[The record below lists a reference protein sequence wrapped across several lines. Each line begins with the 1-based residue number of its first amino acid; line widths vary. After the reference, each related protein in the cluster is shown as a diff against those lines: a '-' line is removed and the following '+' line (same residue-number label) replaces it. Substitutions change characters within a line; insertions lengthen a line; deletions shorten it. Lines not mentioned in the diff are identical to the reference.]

1 VEKMTQY
8 LHVSFFLCIFAAAK
22 MKRNK
27 QNYHLTHIIMRK
39 IFTLVAL
46 TVISAVSW
54 AASITVNPTTVDFG
68 EVSIKGKPSVEGTAT
83 IHVSFS
89 GLQPYCGVA
98 FEDVSSEMPEDGA
111 SFWLDGTKT
120 AGWIYGGDTST
131 PAEGEGLTLHYYAD
145 QAGTYTGKMRFY
157 TYEDANWE
165 VESESVYLTMKVVVT
180 DEAIVAKT
188 TPYERINS
196 TSELKS
202 GDTIV
207 FVSESEGAVSGP
219 LYTTYLQ
226 SVTEG
231 VKIANGKADVP
242 ETAQSFV
249 LSQYGGN
256 WQLTATGTD
265 NRLSLDVTGKGAFTY
280 ATPVANQILAGWGIS
295 ISNGTAYVSRP
306 DETFPVEFNDN
317 RFRPYKSPLGSTIQL
332 YKKAGEAQEIQSKLE
347 IEPISFGDVE
357 LDENKSVT
365 VNYTGENLT
374 EDIIWLLEGSDAGLF
389 GTKINGDRNGGTI
402 TILYKG
408 KGKKT
413 GKADARLSYLTLD
426 AKLDVVEGSANID
439 INLIAATVKLTKI
452 EFVGA
457 PESIDQGASIDM
469 SQYLVFTPGD
479 AEDKSLVWMTDHDYQ
494 GTVDENGVLTAKH
507 VTGNVAVTA
516 TSVRMP
522 DVSATCILAIT
533 VPEVTDFTL
542 SESEITLSPGGT
554 HTLSVATYVPDYA
567 TASPTYAS
575 SNTDVATVN
584 KKGVITAKNLGEA
597 EITATIGKVVKTCA
611 VHVVPVSVTCITFE
625 AAEANLTLGST
636 LQLSPVVTP
645 AEAAAQYTITY
656 SSDNESVATVDAH
669 GKVTSVAEGD
679 AVITATISDKSAQI
693 TIHVTAAKTFAK
705 VNAASELAAKDTII
719 LALQSVPVIAGPRD
733 NKKLSVL
740 LEDVTVT
747 DSEAFAENAC
757 RMVLGTEKNKE
768 GFTLTIVGA
777 SKPIAVTSTGN
788 DIVDANTTNC
798 KMWEFV
804 EDDGKGVFIRNLGNT
819 NAMFKYQAG
828 NAAVKP
834 YKINTAGAV
843 YVYVYVRK
851 YVDPGQ
857 GIEDIEESTPAQK
870 ILREGQIL
878 ILRNGLTYT
887 IEGKRL

>member
-1 VEKMTQY
+1 MKRI
-8 LHVSFFLCIFAAAK
+8 LFFLAACMAS
-22 MKRNK
+22 
-27 QNYHLTHIIMRK
+27 
-39 IFTLVAL
+39 F
-46 TVISAVSW
+46 SAY
-54 AASITVNPTTVDFG
+54 AAPSITITPSFVDFG

-98 FEDVSSEMPEDGA
+98 FEDVESEMPAEGA
-111 SFWLDGTKT
+111 AFWLDGTKT
-120 AGWIYGGDTST
+120 AGWIYGGDTYT
-131 PAEGEGLTLHYYAD
+131 PAEGEGLTLHYYAE
-145 QAGTYTGKMRFY
+145 QAGTFTGKIRFY
-157 TYEDANWE
+157 SYTDANWE

-242 ETAQSFV
+242 ETAQTFV

-280 ATPVANQILAGWGIS
+280 AAPVANQILAGWGIS
-295 ISNGTAYVSRP
+295 ISNGTAEVSKP
-306 DETFPVEFNDN
+306 DGTFPVEFNSD
-317 RFRPYKSPLGSTIQL
+317 RFKPYKSVGTGSAIAL
-332 YKKAGEAQEIQSKLE
+332 YKKAGEAQEIESKLE
-347 IEPISFGDVE
+347 VEDVVFGDVE
-357 LDENKSVT
+357 IDEQKEVT
-365 VNYTGENLT
+365 VHYTAENLT

-389 GTKINGDRNGGTI
+389 GTKIDGDRNGGTI

-479 AEDKSLVWMTDHDYQ
+479 AEDKSLVWITDHDYQ
-494 GTVDENGVLTAKH
+494 GTVDANGILTAKH
-507 VTGNVAVTA
+507 VTGHVAVTA

-584 KKGVITAKNLGEA
+584 KKGVISAKNLGEA

-611 VHVVPVSVTCITFE
+611 VHVVPVSVTGITFE
-625 AAEANLTLGST
+625 AAEANLTLGSA
-636 LQLSPVVTP
+636 LQLNPVVTP

-656 SSDNESVATVDAH
+656 SSDNESVATVNES
-669 GKVTSVAEGD
+669 GLVKGLAEGN
-679 AVITATISDKSAQI
+679 AVITATVAGKSAQI
-693 TIHVTAAKTFAK
+693 TIHVAAAAMFAK
-705 VNAASELAAKDTII
+705 VTDPSVLAAKDTII
-719 LALQSVPVIAGPRD
+719 LATIYANNGIVAGPRD
-733 NKKLSVL
+733 GKKLGVL
-740 LEDVTVT
+740 SEGVTVNAT
-747 DSEAFAENAC
+747 EAYADDAC
-757 RMVLGTEKNKE
+757 RFVLGTEKNQN
-768 GFTLTIVGA
+768 GFTLTIVGG
-777 SKPIAVTSTGN
+777 KTIAVNSDGN
-788 DIVDANTTNC
+788 DILDANTKNC
-798 KMWEFV
+798 KFWEFV
-804 EDDGKGVFIRNLGNT
+804 ADESKGIYVHNLGNS
-819 NAMFKYQAG
+819 NAYFKYHIG
-828 NAAVKP
+828 NKAVKP
-834 YKINTAGAV
+834 YKANTAGAV

-851 YVDPGQ
+851 YVPESPTGVEETQEDNLQSNKVLRDGRLMIIRGEHMYDAQ
-857 GIEDIEESTPAQK
+857 G
-870 ILREGQIL
+870 
-878 ILRNGLTYT
+878 
-887 IEGKRL
+887 RLVK

>member
-1 VEKMTQY
+1 MKRI
-8 LHVSFFLCIFAAAK
+8 LFFLAACMAS
-22 MKRNK
+22 
-27 QNYHLTHIIMRK
+27 
-39 IFTLVAL
+39 F
-46 TVISAVSW
+46 SAY
-54 AASITVNPTTVDFG
+54 AAPSITITPSFVDFG

-89 GLQPYCGVA
+89 GLQQYCGVA

-111 SFWLDGTKT
+111 AFWLDGTKT
-120 AGWIYGGDTST
+120 AGWIYGGDTYT

-207 FVSESEGAVSGP
+207 FVSESKGAVSGP

-280 ATPVANQILAGWGIS
+280 AAPVANQILAGWGIS

-374 EDIIWLLEGSDAGLF
+374 EDIIWLLEGSDASLF
-389 GTKINGDRNGGTI
+389 GTKIDGDRNGGTI

-413 GKADARLSYLTLD
+413 GKADARLSYMTLD

-494 GTVDENGVLTAKH
+494 GTVDANGVLTAKH
-507 VTGNVAVTA
+507 VTGHVAVTA

-611 VHVVPVSVTCITFE
+611 VHVVPVSVTGITFE
-625 AAEANLTLGST
+625 ATEANLTLGSA
-636 LQLSPVVTP
+636 LQLNPVVTP
-645 AEAAAQYTITY
+645 AEAAEQYTITY
-656 SSDNESVATVDAH
+656 SSDNESVATVNES
-669 GKVTSVAEGD
+669 GLVKGLAEGN
-679 AVITATISDKSAQI
+679 AVITATVAGKSAQI
-693 TIHVTAAKTFAK
+693 TIHVAAAAMFAK
-705 VNAASELAAKDTII
+705 VTDPSVLAAKDTII
-719 LALQSVPVIAGPRD
+719 LATIYANNGIVAGPRD
-733 NKKLSVL
+733 GKKLGVL
-740 LEDVTVT
+740 SEGVTVNAT
-747 DSEAFAENAC
+747 EAYADDAC
-757 RMVLGTEKNKE
+757 RFVLGTEKNQN
-768 GFTLTIVGA
+768 GFTLTIAGG
-777 SKPIAVTSTGN
+777 KTIAVNSDGN
-788 DIVDANTTNC
+788 DILDANTKNC
-798 KMWEFV
+798 KFWEFA
-804 EDDGKGVFIRNLGNT
+804 EDGNNGYFVRNLGNT
-819 NAMFKYQAG
+819 NAMFKYHAG
-828 NAAVKP
+828 NKAIKP
-834 YKINTAGAV
+834 YKAATAGAV
-843 YVYVYVRK
+843 YVYAYYRK
-851 YVDPGQ
+851 FVPKDPTGVGQ
-857 GIEDIEESTPAQK
+857 VPSDQVPCTK
-870 ILREGQIL
+870 M
-878 ILRNGLTYT
+878 LRNGQLY
-887 IEGKRL
+887 IMYDGQMYDVRGQRVK

>member
-1 VEKMTQY
+1 MKRI
-8 LHVSFFLCIFAAAK
+8 LFFLAACMAS
-22 MKRNK
+22 
-27 QNYHLTHIIMRK
+27 
-39 IFTLVAL
+39 F
-46 TVISAVSW
+46 SAY
-54 AASITVNPTTVDFG
+54 AAPSITITPSFVDFG

-98 FEDVSSEMPEDGA
+98 FEDVESEMPAEGA
-111 SFWLDGTKT
+111 AFWLDGTKT
-120 AGWIYGGDTST
+120 AGWIYGGDTYT
-131 PAEGEGLTLHYYAD
+131 PAEGEGLTLHYYAE
-145 QAGTYTGKMRFY
+145 QAGTFTGKIRFY
-157 TYEDANWE
+157 SYTDANWE

-188 TPYERINS
+188 TPFVRVNS
-196 TSELKS
+196 TSELKD

-207 FVSESEGAVSGP
+207 FVSESAGAVGGP
-219 LYTTYLQ
+219 LSQTYLPA
-226 SVTEG
+226 VTEQ
-231 VKIANGKADVP
+231 VKIDKARGEADIP
-242 ETAQSFV
+242 ETAQMFKATKYS
-249 LSQYGGN
+249 GN
-256 WQLTATGTD
+256 WQFTTTD
-265 NRLSLDVTGKGAFTY
+265 TKKRLHMDVSGKGAFTF
-280 ATPVANQILAGWGIS
+280 ADPQAGTILANWGVD
-295 ISNGTAYVSRP
+295 ISNGIAEVSKP
-306 DETFPVEFNDN
+306 DGTFPVEFNSD
-317 RFRPYKSPLGSTIQL
+317 RFKPYKSVGTGSAIAL

-374 EDIIWLLEGSDAGLF
+374 EDIIWDLEGSDAGLF
-389 GTKINGDRNGGTI
+389 GTKIDGDRNGGTI

-413 GKADARLSYLTLD
+413 GKADARLSYMTLD

-575 SNTDVATVN
+575 SNTDVATVS
-584 KKGVITAKNLGEA
+584 KKGVITAKSLGDA

-611 VHVVPVSVTCITFE
+611 VHVVPVSVTGITFE
-625 AAEANLTLGST
+625 ATEANLTLGSA
-636 LQLSPVVTP
+636 LQLNPVVTP
-645 AEAAAQYTITY
+645 AEAAEQYTITY
-656 SSDNESVATVDAH
+656 SSDNESVATVNES
-669 GKVTSVAEGD
+669 GLVKGLAEGN
-679 AVITATISDKSAQI
+679 AVITATVAGKSAQI
-693 TIHVTAAKTFAK
+693 TIHVAAAAMFAK
-705 VNAASELAAKDTII
+705 VTDPSVLAAKDTII
-719 LALQSVPVIAGPRD
+719 LATIYENNGIVAGPRD
-733 NKKLSVL
+733 GKKLGVL
-740 LEDVTVT
+740 SEGVTVNAT
-747 DSEAFAENAC
+747 EAYADDAC
-757 RMVLGTEKNKE
+757 RFVLGTEKNQN
-768 GFTLTIVGA
+768 GFTLTIAGG
-777 SKPIAVTSTGN
+777 KTIAVNSDGN
-788 DIVDANTTNC
+788 DILDANTKNC
-798 KMWEFV
+798 KFWEFV
-804 EDDGKGVFIRNLGNT
+804 EDGNNGYFVRNMGNT
-819 NAMFKYQAG
+819 NAMFKYLPGKSPAI
-828 NAAVKP
+828 KP
-834 YKINTAGAV
+834 YKLGTVGAV
-843 YVYVYVRK
+843 YVYAYYRK
-851 YVDPGQ
+851 FVPKDATGVEETQEDNRQSTKVLRDGRLIIIRGEHMYDAQ
-857 GIEDIEESTPAQK
+857 G
-870 ILREGQIL
+870 
-878 ILRNGLTYT
+878 
-887 IEGKRL
+887 RLVK